1 MAIIK
6 CPECGQPMSDSAKS
20 CPHCG
25 YQCKEKSNKALATVL
40 WLCSVLCFVVFLIC
54 ADANTWDSP
63 KGICLGFSIA
73 GFFSCILGAI
83 YQYRK
88 RHVIT
93 TWLLSHRIVLAI
105 IILCAC
111 IGSFIF
117 FKWATYSPP
126 SPSEQM
132 RLEREY
138 NK

>member
-6 CPECGQPMSDSAKS
+6 CPECGQSMSDSAKF

-25 YQCKEKSNKALATVL
+25 YQNKKGNNKTLATVL
-40 WLCSVLCFVVFLIC
+40 LFCSVIC
-54 ADANTWDSP
+54 LVGFGVCLDAHTGDSP
-63 KGICLGFSIA
+63 KGIIGCISIT
-73 GFFSCILGAI
+73 GFFSCILGAA

-88 RHVIT
+88 KHVIT
-93 TWLLSHRIVLAI
+93 TWLLSHRIILAT

-111 IGSFIF
+111 IGGFIF